1 MAVHTQHSSFRSI
14 RSCEA
19 GFAYLWVL
27 FLVAFLGLSLTAAVE
42 IDATNVQREREKEL
56 LSIGRQF
63 RAAIGRYYETQLTAG
78 RREYPAELADLLQD
92 KRVPGIKRHLR
103 QVFVDPM
110 TGKSE
115 WGLVK
120 IGGRI
125 VGVHSLSEK
134 LPIKQDGFEA
144 DGANLR
150 GKKKYSEWVFT
161 YPVDLIVQ
169 LEAGSNKGQVGL
181 SPSYEGGGAGQI
193 NSGLLSQGQVIPGQ
207 QDPSQVTPIPPVRQ
221 NEVNR

>member
-1 MAVHTQHSSFRSI
+1 MGALMLRCSI
-14 RSCEA
+14 AGRYGEA

-27 FLVAFLGLSLTAAVE
+27 LLVAFLGLSLTAAVE
-42 IDATNVQREREKEL
+42 VDATNVQREREKEL

-63 RAAIGRYYETQLTAG
+63 RGAIGRYYETQLTAG

-103 QVFVDPM
+103 QAFVDPM
-110 TGKSE
+110 TGKNE
-115 WGLVK
+115 WGLIK

-134 LPIKQDGFEA
+134 QPIKQEGFEA
-144 DGANLR
+144 DNANLR

-161 YPVDLIVQ
+161 YPVDLILQ
-169 LEAGSNKGQVGL
+169 IEAGASKGQAGL
-181 SPSYEGGGAGQI
+181 GQSYGASTPGQI
-193 NSGLLSQGQVIPGQ
+193 NSGQLGPGQ
-207 QDPSQVTPIPPVRQ
+207 PVSGQQNMGQGVPIAPPYQ
-221 NEVNR
+221 NGINR

>member
-1 MAVHTQHSSFRSI
+1 MLTPLSSFWSTRH
-14 RSCEA
+14 REA

-42 IDATNVQREREKEL
+42 VDATNVQREREKEL

-63 RAAIGRYYETQLTAG
+63 RVAIGRYYETQLTAG
-78 RREYPAELADLLQD
+78 RREYPAELADLLRD

-144 DGANLR
+144 DSANLR

-161 YPVDLIVQ
+161 YPADLVVQ
-169 LEAGSNKGQVGL
+169 LEAGSIKGQVGPSL
-181 SPSYEGGGAGQI
+181 SYEGGGAGQV
-193 NSGLLSQGQVIPGQ
+193 NSGLVTSGQLIPGQ
-207 QDPSQVTPIPPVRQ
+207 HSPAQVTPVPPLRQ
-221 NEVNR
+221 NELNR

>member
-1 MAVHTQHSSFRSI
+1 MPRSSLSFAWNG
-14 RSCEA
+14 EA

-42 IDATNVQREREKEL
+42 VDATNVQREREKEL

-63 RAAIGRYYETQLTAG
+63 QAAIGRYYEIQLTAG
-78 RREYPAELADLLQD
+78 RREYPAEFADLLQD

-110 TGKSE
+110 TGKNE

-125 VGVHSLSEK
+125 VGVHSLSDK
-134 LPIKQDGFEA
+134 VPIKQEGFEA
-144 DGANLR
+144 GNTNLR

-161 YPVDLIVQ
+161 YPVDLILQ
-169 LEAGSNKGQVGL
+169 LEAGAKKGTTDLGQSDFGEFVGQ
-181 SPSYEGGGAGQI
+181 P
-193 NSGLLSQGQVIPGQ
+193 NPGQ
-207 QDPSQVTPIPPVRQ
+207 ANSVAPFRQD
-221 NEVNR
+221 EVKK